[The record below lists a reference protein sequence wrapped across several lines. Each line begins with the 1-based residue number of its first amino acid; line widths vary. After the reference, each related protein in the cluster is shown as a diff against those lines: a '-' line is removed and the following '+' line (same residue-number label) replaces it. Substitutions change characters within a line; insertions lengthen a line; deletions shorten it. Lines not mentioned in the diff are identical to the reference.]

1 MVRRR
6 VINKGLAA
14 FLKSNNMEQQNAFRS
29 FRTNAVLNV
38 LSKVDKG
45 EDLRY
50 LVIFP
55 SFYEPKMDEEYDE
68 SAECEVHESLVNT
81 LEVLKG
87 ELNSYRAGMICR
99 EILGINLDKTKLL
112 GFVKPKDYSYQ
123 LKAREFREVIKA
135 NNVALKKLVIV
146 EHHNLKV
153 TRYPYLQGVYYG
165 RERRLGVDFWYVD
178 EQTNIF
184 MEGFCHNL

>member
-1 MVRRR
+1 
-6 VINKGLAA
+6 
-14 FLKSNNMEQQNAFRS
+14 
-29 FRTNAVLNV
+29 
-38 LSKVDKG
+38 
-45 EDLRY
+45 
-50 LVIFP
+50 
-55 SFYEPKMDEEYDE
+55 
-68 SAECEVHESLVNT
+68 
-81 LEVLKG
+81 
-87 ELNSYRAGMICR
+87 MICR

-165 RERRLGVDFWYVD
+165 RESRLGVDFWYVD